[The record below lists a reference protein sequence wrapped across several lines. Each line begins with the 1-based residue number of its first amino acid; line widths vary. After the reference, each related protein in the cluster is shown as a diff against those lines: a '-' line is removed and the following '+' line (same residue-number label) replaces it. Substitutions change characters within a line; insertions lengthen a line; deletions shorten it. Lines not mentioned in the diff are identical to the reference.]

1 MKTMN
6 IALALA
12 LAVPSLGAVACAT
25 TRSAGD
31 QSDDNI
37 ITGRVGRRLTAD
49 PDVKRYQIDVDT
61 LDGVVT
67 LRGKVE
73 SETMKASAEK
83 IARDTDGVRNVVNEL
98 VVEDQDG
105 DERRQENN
113 ADLNIKTAVGR
124 ALTGDDDVRR
134 VNVDVDVTDGVVT
147 LSGVVHNE
155 AEAAEAERLAREV
168 EGVKEVRNELKVEQK
183 SEGDPEKMGKVDD
196 DGDREKNDDAK
207 SDGRDQPGKNR

>member
-1 MKTMN
+1 MKTMK

-12 LAVPSLGAVACAT
+12 LAVPSLGAAACAT
-25 TRSAGD
+25 TRPAGE
-31 QSDDNI
+31 QSEDTI

-67 LRGKVE
+67 LRGKVD

-83 IARDTDGVRNVVNEL
+83 IARDTDGVRTVVNEL
-98 VVEDQDG
+98 VVEAQEG
-105 DERRQENN
+105 DERREENT

-168 EGVKEVRNELKVEQK
+168 EGVKEVKNELKVEQ
-183 SEGDPEKMGKVDD
+183 SSSGDPEKMGKVDD

-207 SDGRDQPGKNR
+207 SDGRDQPGKKK

>member
-1 MKTMN
+1 MKVTK
-6 IALALA
+6 ILLVLAMA
-12 LAVPSLGAVACAT
+12 MPAVATSGCAT
-25 TRSAGD
+25 TRSAHA
-31 QSDDNI
+31 QSEDNI

-67 LRGKVE
+67 LRGKVD
-73 SETMKASAEK
+73 SETMKSSAEK
-83 IARDTDGVRNVVNEL
+83 IARDTDGVRDVVNEL
-98 VVEDQDG
+98 VVEDMESG
-105 DERRQENN
+105 ERSKENN

-134 VNVDVDVTDGVVT
+134 VNIDVDVTDGVVT

-168 EGVKEVRNELKVEQK
+168 ENVKEVKNELKVEQK
-183 SEGDPEKMGKVDD
+183 SEGDPEKFGKTDD
-196 DGDREKNDDAK
+196 DGDRDTKKDETQK
-207 SDGRDQPGKNR
+207 

>member
-1 MKTMN
+1 MKTMK

-12 LAVPSLGAVACAT
+12 LAVPSLGAAACAT
-25 TRSAGD
+25 TRPVSE

-49 PDVKRYQIDVDT
+49 PEVKRYQIDVDT

-98 VVEDQDG
+98 MVEDQEASD
-105 DERRQENN
+105 RREENN
-113 ADLNIKTAVGR
+113 ADLNVKTAVGR

-134 VNVDVDVTDGVVT
+134 VNVDVDVVDGVVT

-168 EGVKEVRNELKVEQK
+168 EGVKDVKNELKVEQK
-183 SEGDPEKMGKVDD
+183 TEGDPEKMGKVDD
-196 DGDREKNDDAK
+196 DGDR
-207 SDGRDQPGKNR
+207 DQPGKKR